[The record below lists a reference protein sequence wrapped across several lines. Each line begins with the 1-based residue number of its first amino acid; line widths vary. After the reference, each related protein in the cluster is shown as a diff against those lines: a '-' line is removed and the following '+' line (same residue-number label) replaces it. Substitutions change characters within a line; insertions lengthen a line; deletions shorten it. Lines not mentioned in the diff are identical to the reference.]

1 MSQTLTPKPVRICFS
16 ADWRKGTR
24 YINPNNQQQSTNNKY
39 IVTKGQINY
48 DYQIYDRQETEY
60 SL

>member
-1 MSQTLTPKPVRICFS
+1 MYLCKLIEPNL
-16 ADWRKGTR
+16 GH
-24 YINPNNQQQSTNNKY
+24 NPNNQQQSTNNKY